1 MTRSVLHT
9 GFETISTVNGM
20 PMLQRLNRFCLDYLL
35 MRPWQALALVVVLSA
50 AGAVV
55 GLASPKWS
63 AEALI
68 ETPGIL
74 IPFEAPR
81 DAVPETKMKYVT
93 LAEFRNVAAAYSSQ
107 PALREFLTAS
117 GKQGPA
123 ADRLLR
129 QSQSPSFWKGAAT
142 PVLPFSRRDAREY
155 GELKDAGSSSLVG
168 VELAMDASTPEL
180 ASEMLGMV
188 GSHLVNALIR
198 ERIRAWILKN
208 RGEATARQKALRAEV
223 VEGQMRIDATNR
235 RIQDLK
241 GILARYPDAGKLDSR
256 QVVTITEGSD
266 RFLSPLAQLVAAES
280 AIASQR
286 EWIGRK
292 ERETRQF
299 DLLERYFAQA
309 EEKLRSTPLVAELI
323 PELVNLTSSKFEG
336 VDPAQD
342 WAREVT
348 FRLQADIAGFSSA
361 QASFGFRNEA
371 RVAKAQSRDPV
382 RLAAFGA
389 VGSLLLL
396 GLVAFIRAS
405 LKVSRI
411 DDADA

>member
-1 MTRSVLHT
+1 
-9 GFETISTVNGM
+9 
-20 PMLQRLNRFCLDYLL
+20 MLQRLNSFCRDYLL
-35 MRPWQALALVVVLSA
+35 MGPWQTLALVVVLSA
-50 AGAVV
+50 VSAVV

-63 AEALI
+63 AEGVL
-68 ETPGIL
+68 ETPSVL

-81 DAVPETKMKYVT
+81 DAVPEAKMRYVT
-93 LAEFRNVAAAYSSQ
+93 LAEYRNVAAAYSSQ
-107 PALREFLTAS
+107 PALREFLAAS

-123 ADRLLR
+123 ADLLLR
-129 QSQSPSFWKGAAT
+129 LSQSPSFWKGAAT

-155 GELKDAGSSSLVG
+155 GELKDSGSSSLVG
-168 VELAMDASTPEL
+168 VEVSMDAGTPEL

-208 RGEATARQKALRAEV
+208 RGEAVSRQKALRAEV

-256 QVVTITEGSD
+256 QVVTVTEGAD
-266 RFLSPLAQLVAAES
+266 RFLSPLSQLVAAES
-280 AIASQR
+280 TIASSR
-286 EWIGRK
+286 ESIARK
-292 ERETRQF
+292 EREARQF
-299 DLLERYFAQA
+299 DLLERYFVQA
-309 EEKLRSTPLVAELI
+309 EVKFRSTPLVAELI
-323 PELVNLTSSKFEG
+323 PALSSLTSSKFDG
-336 VDPAQD
+336 VDLADD
-342 WAREVT
+342 WAREVM

-361 QASFGFRNEA
+361 LASFGFRNEA
-371 RVAKAQSRDPV
+371 RVSKASSRDPI

-389 VGSLLLL
+389 VAGLMLL
-396 GLVAFIRAS
+396 GLIAFIRAS

-411 DDADA
+411 EDTNV